1 MFCLVTRNLSSSIC
15 LLGDAFYLGWS
26 SIVCQYLPE
35 EDPADCLSGLSS
47 VASLSL
53 W

>member
-1 MFCLVTRNLSSSIC
+1 MSSLITHNLSSNIC
-15 LLGDAFYLGWS
+15 LLGEAFYLCWS
-26 SIVCQYLPE
+26 SIVCQYLSK

-47 VASLSL
+47 VALLSL

>member
-1 MFCLVTRNLSSSIC
+1 MSSLITHNLSSSIC
-15 LLGDAFYLGWS
+15 LLGEAFYLGWS